1 MKLLRGR
8 IWDPQKHA
16 ALVQDSSR
24 SFTEPLQAFPFFLF
38 FQVFRA
44 TSSRVPFSSHALRL
58 RQTASFLS
66 HCTKSVRCVLGLLLS
81 CYPTFTLSLPLWFS
95 ISIPLVL
102 SYVSLSSR
110 SSNSKGPAS
119 SSHLTSIL
127 RPQAHVQ
134 VRECRAGPGRPDLH
148 PSSVTP
154 VLATVTAS
162 QPLSRAQPALAGH
175 RHSQSFTTS
184 VPSTGLKPELRQGR
198 TDVVNLY
205 IRLSQL

>member
-1 MKLLRGR
+1 LQGRKACQRRKLKLLRGR

-95 ISIPLVL
+95 ISIPLV
-102 SYVSLSSR
+102 SLTCLYHQ
-110 SSNSKGPAS
+110 GQA
-119 SSHLTSIL
+119 TL
-127 RPQAHVQ
+127 RG
-134 VRECRAGPGRPDLH
+134 RECRAGPGRPDLH
-148 PSSVTP
+148 TRAPSRTHGLREFICKIVIVNMSSVPP
-154 VLATVTAS
+154 VK
-162 QPLSRAQPALAGH
+162 
-175 RHSQSFTTS
+175 F
-184 VPSTGLKPELRQGR
+184 
-198 TDVVNLY
+198 
-205 IRLSQL
+205 

>member
-1 MKLLRGR
+1 LQGRKACQRRKLKLLRGR

-148 PSSVTP
+148 TRAPSRP
-154 VLATVTAS
+154 
-162 QPLSRAQPALAGH
+162 H
-175 RHSQSFTTS
+175 
-184 VPSTGLKPELRQGR
+184 
-198 TDVVNLY
+198 VVNLY
-205 IRLSQL
+205 IRYINSAHGPPKWYF